1 MTTDD
6 KVREGVEHLQSAA
19 LELIAAARVFLDIA
33 EDAVKE
39 PGDFAAWAGATA
51 ASAAR
56 AGGAGGGGSGRSHNG
71 DPGVEH
77 IRVV

>member
-1 MTTDD
+1 MTMNADEHL
-6 KVREGVEHLQSAA
+6 REGVEHLQAAA
-19 LELIAAARVFLDIA
+19 LELIAAARSFLDLA

-39 PGDFAAWAGATA
+39 PGDLKAWANA
-51 ASAAR
+51 AAAAAR
-56 AGGAGGGGSGRSHNG
+56 AGAAGGGGRPDHG